1 MEFEVKKLFED
12 VDYLSGIHT
21 KKDYEHNMNMFNER
35 RYGYLDALVN
45 AENYEEKSNQL
56 CEEVTEAFKK
66 FGKVRGGD
74 LMNLNYYMIYYIF
87 PAIQQNEDKEKAIR
101 ICDSLRDAWN
111 SHFKSGINYTDYETL
126 MNGFQTKIFGIPV
139 GKK

>member
-45 AENYEEKSNQL
+45 AEL
-56 CEEVTEAFKK
+56 
-66 FGKVRGGD
+66 
-74 LMNLNYYMIYYIF
+74 
-87 PAIQQNEDKEKAIR
+87 
-101 ICDSLRDAWN
+101 
-111 SHFKSGINYTDYETL
+111 
-126 MNGFQTKIFGIPV
+126 
-139 GKK
+139 